1 MTHHNDSHDRTG
13 EDSLEARIQ
22 RFLRTAEEMGGSE
35 EHRRDRLVEHAE
47 DRGVD
52 RPTAEQA
59 YDLAR
64 EEHLEPAYGLALVV
78 EGVSVRP
85 LASPSP
91 DVETSEP
98 NEPEWVDAPPGPE
111 LAERERRLR
120 QTFRRL
126 RSHLEQED
134 GIAGAAAALTREPDV
149 EAYRY

>member
-1 MTHHNDSHDRTG
+1 MTHQRDSHDPSP
-13 EDSLEARIQ
+13 DDALETRIH
-22 RFLRTAEEMGGSE
+22 RVVGTAEAMGGSE
-35 EHRRDRLVEHAE
+35 ENRRDRLVERAE
-47 DRGVD
+47 GRGLD

-64 EEHLEPAYGLALVV
+64 EERLEPAYGLALVV

-91 DVETSEP
+91 DVETAEP
-98 NEPEWVDAPPGPE
+98 NEPEWVDAPPEPE

-120 QTFRRL
+120 QTFRRF
-126 RSHLEQED
+126 RSHLEGQS
-134 GIAGAAAALTREPDV
+134 GLAKAVAALGRDPDV